1 MAADVKKFEK
11 KMFNLSFRCLKTS
24 PKMSKYWNSQEIV
37 TIIIII
43 IIIIILNMHFLVFA
57 SLRKKLF
64 WSLK

>member
-43 IIIIILNMHFLVFA
+43 ILNMHFLVFA
-57 SLRKKLF
+57 SLRKKIVLV
-64 WSLK
+64 SQVIGK

>member
-1 MAADVKKFEK
+1 M
-11 KMFNLSFRCLKTS
+11 
-24 PKMSKYWNSQEIV
+24 PIKMSKYWNSQEIV
-37 TIIIII
+37 TII